1 MKKFKDWKIKENI
14 VKVMKTY
21 PIFLFS
27 LMAIGVLTICLIHI
41 DNLDEDIIIKIN
53 LSIAVFAGF
62 ALNLR
67 AMKLS
72 YDKFNQKHYIII
84 LSICFLLSAGYYF
97 TIQVDQFWSSLR
109 TLIIYF
115 IQGLLF
121 ISLPFIKSDDKSEH
135 FANLAAG
142 RLFISGLLFGIAYG
156 GIAGVLFALEELFG
170 INISEDLYADF
181 AVILATTFLPM
192 IWLVGLDY
200 KIEPST
206 KKLYKVLLS
215 YVCIPLLFVYSA
227 VVYGYIIFKIM
238 LTGFKMPQS
247 ILGNLILWYSFVSV
261 IVTYLARP
269 YKENP
274 ITKFFFEWYPII
286 SIAPIGVMFVAIYMR
301 INQYAITINRY
312 YLLLGGIWLAV
323 IFAYMIIMRVTKKK
337 PRNIII
343 TLSIALFALISIA
356 EPISANSVSQASQ
369 INRLEKTLSPYL
381 LDETLDIE
389 SMKTEDLEQ
398 AQDILRYLSR
408 IHEGYGIYDENSEN
422 FNKKISFINHS
433 QAMDIFNAKLSD
445 GNASMNK
452 NQYIYA
458 IATEENRT
466 FPPVDVDGYRYL
478 LAINGYDFNNG
489 DIYIIDDL
497 GIQIKEE
504 TTDDGAIVD
513 YRLLIYENGEI
524 IKDVL
529 ISECY
534 KEKIMQEKQSFGEDK
549 ADFIYEGPDM
559 SFKIV
564 LTSLHASYSD
574 DVGVI
579 GFEGYILLK

>member
-1 MKKFKDWKIKENI
+1 MKKFKDWRIKENI

-21 PIFLFS
+21 PVFLFS
-27 LMAIGVLTICLIHI
+27 LIAIGILTICLIHI

-67 AMKLS
+67 AIKLS
-72 YDKFNQKHYIII
+72 YDTFSTKYYIII
-84 LSICFLLSAGYYF
+84 LSVCFLLSAGYYF
-97 TIQVDQFWSSLR
+97 TIEVDQFWSAMI
-109 TLIIYF
+109 TFIIYF

-121 ISLPFIKSDDKSEH
+121 ISLPFIRSDDKSEH

-142 RLFISGLLFGIAYG
+142 RLFISGLLYGIAYG

-192 IWLVGLDY
+192 LWLVGLDY

-238 LTGFKMPQS
+238 LTGFKMPHS
-247 ILGNLILWYSFVSV
+247 IIGHLVLWYSFVSV
-261 IVTYLARP
+261 VVAYLARP
-269 YKENP
+269 YKDNP
-274 ITKFFFEWYPII
+274 ITKFFFDWYPII
-286 SIAPIGVMFVAIYMR
+286 SIAPIGVMFVAIFMR
-301 INQYAITINRY
+301 INQYALTINRY

-323 IFAYMIIMRVTKKK
+323 IFAYMIYMRVTKKK
-337 PRNIII
+337 PRNIVI

-356 EPISANSVSQASQ
+356 EPISANSAAQVSQ

-381 LDETLDIE
+381 KDDTLDMETI
-389 SMKTEDLEQ
+389 KTEDLEQ
-398 AQDILRYLSR
+398 AQDILQYLSR
-408 IHEGYGIYDENSEN
+408 IHDGYGIYDESSET
-422 FNKKISFINHS
+422 FNEKITFINHS
-433 QAMDIFNAKLSD
+433 QAMDILNARLSD
-445 GNASMNK
+445 DTASMDK
-452 NQYIYA
+452 NRYIYA
-458 IATEENRT
+458 MATEENRT
-466 FPPVDVDGYRYL
+466 FPPVDVDGYKYL

-489 DIYIIDDL
+489 DIYLIDDL
-497 GIQIKEE
+497 GIKIKEV
-504 TTDDGAIVD
+504 TNDDGEIVD
-513 YRLLIYENGEI
+513 YRISIYENGEI
-524 IKDVL
+524 INEFLMSD
-529 ISECY
+529 CY
-534 KEKIMQEKQSFGEDK
+534 GEKIIQKKQSFGEDST
-549 ADFIYEGPDM
+549 DFIYEDSEI

-564 LTSLHASYSD
+564 LTSLHAWYSA